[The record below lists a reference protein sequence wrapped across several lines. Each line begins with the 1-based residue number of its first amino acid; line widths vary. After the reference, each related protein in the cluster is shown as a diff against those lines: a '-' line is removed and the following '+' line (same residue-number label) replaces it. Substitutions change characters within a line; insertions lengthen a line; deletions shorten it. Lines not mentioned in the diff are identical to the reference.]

1 MIVGLTCDLRT
12 EYLKQGYKQEDVA
25 EFDSEET
32 LAALENAIRSLGH
45 QTEYIGNA
53 YTLFSKLSAGRK
65 WDLVFNIAEGISG
78 RFRES
83 QVPCLL
89 DMYGINYTFS
99 DPLASALTLDKSL
112 AKRTVRDFG
121 VPTAGFEVVTCDE
134 DIGNISMTYP
144 VFAKPIAE
152 GTGKG
157 IDKNSVIRSPEQ
169 LSQIC
174 RCLLSRFKQ
183 PVLVEEFLP
192 GREFTVA
199 VLGSGS
205 QARVLGVMEIKILN
219 DVKDNVYSY
228 DAKER
233 CEELVQ
239 YLPYRKGPLSGQLEQ
254 LAIKSYKALQCRD
267 AARVDFRCDEKG
279 RPHFLEIN
287 PLPGLHPTHSDLP
300 MIATQEGMSY
310 IELIKAIIE
319 SALSRKE

>member
-12 EYLKQGYKQEDVA
+12 EYLKQGYKEDDIA

-267 AARVDFRCDEKG
+267 AARIDFRCNEKG
-279 RPHFLEIN
+279 EPYFLEIN

-319 SALSRKE
+319 SALSRKD